1 MKRREARQ
9 QAFVLVFEQSFSH
22 DGMEQIIDTAEAVM
36 GKPVDEFASRL
47 ALGTEENLPVIDEKI
62 GGNSRGWKLERLS
75 KVSLAIL
82 RLAIYELLFEKE
94 IPVGVTINEAIEL
107 AKRYGG
113 EEDAP
118 FVNGV
123 LGTVAKECGE
133 KKPKK
138 DEKEAGTEH
147 A

>member
-36 GKPVDEFASRL
+36 GKPVDEFAARL
-47 ALGTEENLPVIDEKI
+47 ALGTEEKLPVIDEKI

-123 LGTVAKECGE
+123 LGTVAKECGA
-133 KKPKK
+133 KQPNK
-138 DEKEAGTEH
+138 DEKEAGTEN

>member
-22 DGMEQIIDTAEAVM
+22 DGMEQIIDVAEAVM
-36 GKPVDEFASRL
+36 EKPVDEFAGRM
-47 ALGTEENLPVIDEKI
+47 ALGTEANLPLIDEKI
-62 GGNSRGWKLERLS
+62 EKNSRGWELSRLS
-75 KVSLAIL
+75 KVSLAVL
-82 RLAIYELLFEKE
+82 RLGIYELLFEKDT
-94 IPVGVTINEAIEL
+94 PVGVTINEAVEL
-107 AKRYGG
+107 AKKYGG

-123 LGTVAKECGE
+123 LGAVVRECGP
-133 KKPKK
+133 KKPAA
-138 DEKEAGTEH
+138 EAGEDH

>member
-22 DGMEQIIDTAEAVM
+22 DGMEQIIDVAEAVM
-36 GKPVDEFASRL
+36 EKPVDEFAGRM
-47 ALGTEENLPVIDEKI
+47 ALGTETNLPLIDEKI
-62 GGNSRGWKLERLS
+62 EKNSRGWKLSRLS
-75 KVSLAIL
+75 KVSLAVL
-82 RLAIYELLFEKE
+82 RLGIYELLFEKDT
-94 IPVGVTINEAIEL
+94 PVGVTINEAVEL
-107 AKRYGG
+107 AKKYGG

-123 LGTVAKECGE
+123 LGAVARECGPR
-133 KKPKK
+133 KPAA
-138 DEKEAGTEH
+138 EAGEDH

>member
-9 QAFVLVFEQSFSH
+9 QAFVLVFEQSFTH

-36 GKPVDEFASRL
+36 GKPVDEFAARL
-47 ALGTEENLPVIDEKI
+47 ALGTEEKLPVIDEKI
-62 GGNSRGWKLERLS
+62 AGNSRGWKLERLS
-75 KVSLAIL
+75 KVSLAVL
-82 RLAIYELLFEKE
+82 RLAIYELLFEQE

-123 LGTVAKECGE
+123 LGTVAKECG
-133 KKPKK
+133 PNQPAK
-138 DEKEAGTEH
+138 DKKEAGKEH

>member
-22 DGMEQIIDTAEAVM
+22 DGMEQIIDVAEAM
-36 GKPVDEFASRL
+36 MEKPVDEFAGRM
-47 ALGTEENLPVIDEKI
+47 ALGTEANLPLIDEKI
-62 GGNSRGWKLERLS
+62 EKNSRGWKLSRLS
-75 KVSLAIL
+75 KVSLAVL
-82 RLAIYELLFEKE
+82 RLGIYELLFEKDT
-94 IPVGVTINEAIEL
+94 PVGVTINEAVEL
-107 AKRYGG
+107 AKKYGG

-123 LGTVAKECGE
+123 LGAVARECGP
-133 KKPKK
+133 KKPAA
-138 DEKEAGTEH
+138 EAGEDH

>member
-9 QAFVLVFEQSFSH
+9 QAFVLVFEQSFTH

-36 GKPVDEFASRL
+36 GKPVDEFAVRL
-47 ALGTEENLPVIDEKI
+47 ALGTEEKLPVIDEKI

-75 KVSLAIL
+75 KVSLAVL

-113 EEDAP
+113 EDDAP

-123 LGTVAKECGE
+123 LGTVAKECG
-133 KKPKK
+133 PKQPAK
-138 DEKEAGTEH
+138 EAKEAGREH

>member
-22 DGMEQIIDTAEAVM
+22 DGMEQIIDVAEAVM
-36 GKPVDEFASRL
+36 EKPVDEFAGRM
-47 ALGTEENLPVIDEKI
+47 ALGTEANLPLIDEKI
-62 GGNSRGWKLERLS
+62 EKNSCGWKLSRLS
-75 KVSLAIL
+75 KVSLAVL
-82 RLAIYELLFEKE
+82 RLGIYELLFEKDT
-94 IPVGVTINEAIEL
+94 PVGVTINEAVEL
-107 AKRYGG
+107 AKKYGG

-123 LGTVAKECGE
+123 LGAVARECGP
-133 KKPKK
+133 KKPAA
-138 DEKEAGTEH
+138 EAGEDH

>member
-22 DGMEQIIDTAEAVM
+22 DGMEQIIDVAEAVM
-36 GKPVDEFASRL
+36 EKPVDEFAGRM
-47 ALGTEENLPVIDEKI
+47 ALGTEANLPLIDETIEK
-62 GGNSRGWKLERLS
+62 NSRGWKLSRLS
-75 KVSLAIL
+75 KVSLAVL
-82 RLAIYELLFEKE
+82 RLGIYELLFEKDT
-94 IPVGVTINEAIEL
+94 PVGVTINEAVEL
-107 AKRYGG
+107 AKKYGG

-123 LGTVAKECGE
+123 LGAVARECGP
-133 KKPKK
+133 KKPAA
-138 DEKEAGTEH
+138 EAGEDH